1 MAGVNKT
8 PNDTDESEMA
18 KRIVARAIASS
29 AVYNTNST
37 LIFSAVAD
45 CDHLLP
51 SSLNDLVSGIVRVAR
66 FPRVEANRY
75 GSQRGADVV
84 FSWRLDVSS
93 IDSGPRKNCS
103 NIRGKRRGRG
113 VSEGRPPN
121 RKSLRL

>member
-1 MAGVNKT
+1 
-8 PNDTDESEMA
+8 MA